1 MRISSEREATQN
13 VFSDGLGLDKRGGAG
28 RPQSRDSEGGWGRML
43 ESHCGVPEAG
53 LPCGNMPTLAHA
65 VTPSALNVHSVPMTA
80 TNSFRWGGGL
90 GAWQGRGRGGIEDIP
105 AIFKL

>member
-1 MRISSEREATQN
+1 
-13 VFSDGLGLDKRGGAG
+13 
-28 RPQSRDSEGGWGRML
+28 ML

-53 LPCGNMPTLAHA
+53 LPCGSMSHPCSCSDPLC
-65 VTPSALNVHSVPMTA
+65 LELDVHSVPMTA
-80 TNSFRWGGGL
+80 TNSFGWGGGL